1 MRLNS
6 NRSAVFLVVM
16 TLLVA
21 ACGDGGTSDTTAAPD
36 EGATTTAPAGTEAP
50 ATTAAPS
57 EAAVTLTFLVDDTQ
71 NTIDTATALAD
82 AFTAQNPDVAF
93 EIETRPGGGEGD
105 NIVKTASGDRRDD
118 RHLLVQLGV
127 AISGAEPN

>member
-16 TLLVA
+16 TLLIA

-36 EGATTTAPAGTEAP
+36 EGASTTAPAGTEAP

-118 RHLLVQLGV
+118 RYLLVQLGV
-127 AISGAEPN
+127 AVSGVESN

>member
-1 MRLNS
+1 MRLKS

-16 TLLVA
+16 TLLIA

-36 EGATTTAPAGTEAP
+36 EGASTTAPAGTEAP

-82 AFTAQNPDVAF
+82 DVHGP
-93 EIETRPGGGEGD
+93 EPRRRLR
-105 NIVKTASGDRRDD
+105 DRDPAGRW
-118 RHLLVQLGV
+118 RR
-127 AISGAEPN
+127 